1 MFAKKRNVF
10 SPVRD
15 PCTIVISRHYVDGIS
30 NGISLVE
37 LLVVISLVALL
48 MAVLLPA
55 LTLARSQSRSV
66 VCKSN
71 LRQLFLANIG
81 YATENDNYYVP
92 SAPDINSSQG
102 GRYRWHGVRDCP
114 DEPFDPT
121 KGPLAAYLADGK
133 VKQCPER
140 VNFVTGQQWNSNFE
154 QGCGGYGYNHIYLGS
169 RQWQERQFITMQQK
183 EQADWETTRVTE
195 VSRPTETLMF
205 TDTAM
210 SNRQSYLI
218 EYSFAEP
225 PFSVYKGK
233 PVTSFYLSPSIHF
246 RHRGSANIGWADGHI
261 DSQRIAE
268 SNGENV
274 YGVESARMKLGWFEP
289 IDNTLFDLE

>member
-1 MFAKKRNVF
+1 MFTKKRKAF
-10 SPVRD
+10 SL
-15 PCTIVISRHYVDGIS
+15 I
-30 NGISLVE
+30 E
-37 LLVVISLVALL
+37 LLIVISLVALL

-55 LTLARSQSRSV
+55 LALARSQSRSL

-81 YATENDNYYVP
+81 YATENENYYVP
-92 SAPDINSSQG
+92 AAPDITSANG
-102 GRYRWHGVRDCP
+102 GRYRWHGFRNSP
-114 DEPFDPT
+114 DEPFDPA

-140 VNFVTGQQWNSNFE
+140 VDFVKGEQWNDSFE
-154 QGCGGYGYNHIYLGS
+154 KGCGGYGYNRIYLGS
-169 RQWQERQFITMQQK
+169 RQWQGHPFKTPQRM
-183 EQADWETTRVTE
+183 EQAGWETTKSTE
-195 VSRPTETLMF
+195 VGHPAGTLMF

-233 PVTSFYLSPSIHF
+233 PVINFYLSPSIHF
-246 RHRGSANIGWADGHI
+246 RHGGRANVGWADGHT
-261 DSQRIAE
+261 DSRGMVE
-268 SNGENV
+268 LDDSNV
-274 YGVESARMKLGWFEP
+274 YGVDSARMKLGWFEP